1 MGLLGALFGGGDS
14 SSDNSQTTTTESN
27 DNSVVGGNGSTNVS
41 ISKNSG
47 SINLALTDHG
57 AVEKSFELARQVT
70 RDAIN
75 SATDSLQTVQEV
87 ERDAMSRVSDAF
99 ATAKAGE
106 QKLFA
111 GAILGLIAIVAV
123 KVLGK

>member
-1 MGLLGALFGGGDS
+1 MSGGSS
-14 SSDNSQTTTTESN
+14 SSDNSQTTATESN

-47 SINLALTDHG
+47 EINLALTDHG
-57 AVEKSFELARQVT
+57 AVDKSFELAKQVT

-75 SATDSLQTVQEV
+75 SAANSLQTVQDV
-87 ERDAMSRVSDAF
+87 ERDAMARVSDAF

-106 QKLFA
+106 QKILV
-111 GAILGLIAIVAV
+111 GAVVGLVAIVAV